1 MRNIFACAAMIAVLG
16 MLGPVW
22 AQAPQRVRVAV
33 EKRDGTTWTAVNPAH
48 VFEPGDRLRFRV
60 SATFAGYLYVMDQGT
75 SGNYELLFPRSD
87 TGSDNRIAASQD
99 YIVPASQG
107 VFKVSG
113 PPGHDVIYWLVSPV
127 DLGKQYRPL
136 PPPPPPGSAPPS
148 MRPRCDDAIFKSRG
162 DCIDTQA
169 GLKPVKPE
177 DKLPENMAGV
187 VAATPRELLFIQDN
201 SVGKESVVVSSPA
214 PLSGPVVYELRLS
227 HR

>member
-1 MRNIFACAAMIAVLG
+1 MRRFFQIAAAIAAVS
-16 MLGPVW
+16 MLGIAW
-22 AQAPQRVRVAV
+22 AQGPQRIRVAV
-33 EKRDGTTWTAVNPAH
+33 ERQDGANWIAVNPAH
-48 VFEPGDRLRFRV
+48 VFEPGDHLRFRV
-60 SATFAGYLYVMDQGT
+60 SATFGGYLYVTDQGT
-75 SGNYELLFPRSD
+75 SGSYELLFPRSD
-87 TGSDNRIAASQD
+87 TGSDNRIQAAKD

-113 PPGHDVIYWLVSPV
+113 PPGFDVIYWLVSPV

-136 PPPPPPGSAPPS
+136 PPPPAPGSAPPS
-148 MRPRCDDAIFKSRG
+148 MHPRCDDAIFKSRG

-177 DKLPENMAGV
+177 EQLPENMRGV
-187 VAATPRELLFIQDN
+187 VTATPRELLFIQDN

-214 PLSGPVVYELRLS
+214 PLSGPVVYELRLA